1 MKPSDRETADFSN
14 GRLQAIID
22 IGSNTVRL
30 VIYGGSWR
38 APTVLLNEKVA
49 ARLGSE
55 LAQTGLLGDE
65 SIDIALA
72 GLARYATLLAGL
84 AVSDIQV
91 VATAAVRDAANG
103 SAFLDRVRALGL
115 KPRLLSGPEEAV
127 AAAMGV
133 RGAFPRGSGLVAD
146 LGGGSL
152 ELVGIDADGCHGGAS
167 LPLGVLRLQDLH
179 DGGIENFRRVV
190 AKALSKA
197 KWRKHIAAPI
207 YLVGGTWRSLATYAL
222 RQSKCP
228 LDDPHGLELDA
239 VQARALAGAVALA
252 TPEQLGR
259 TPGVSAMRAAVL
271 PYAADLL
278 TILMDELQ
286 PTGLVFS
293 SWGLREGLLYQRLD
307 PVARMQ
313 DPLLA
318 GVAAFAAPRGGNPA
332 LATRVAGWTVSAV
345 PASGRGSER
354 LRLVSTMLALA
365 SSQIEPNFRAR
376 HSIDWALHK
385 RWIDL
390 DREGRAIIATVLAAY
405 AGLGGAPE
413 EIREFASPD
422 MLREAIAWGLA
433 IRLCRRLGA
442 NSLSSLEASALVSSK
457 GRLELFLGESH
468 AALLNRGVEK
478 DLARLAAV
486 LELEPRCEVIPDL
499 ALQDRRYSTEYL
511 PELY

>member
-1 MKPSDRETADFSN
+1 MKAAERETADFSN

-30 VIYGGSWR
+30 VVYGGAWR

-49 ARLGSE
+49 ARLGAE
-55 LAQTGLLGDE
+55 LAQAGMLREEAMAT
-65 SIDIALA
+65 ALA
-72 GLARYATLLAGL
+72 GLARYATLLDGL

-91 VATAAVRDAANG
+91 VATAAVRDASNG
-103 SAFLDRVRALGL
+103 PEFLDRVRALGL
-115 KPRLLSGPEEAV
+115 KPRLLSGTQEAT

-152 ELVGIDADGCHGGAS
+152 ELMGIGADGCHGGAS

-179 DGGIENFRRVV
+179 DGGPQSFRRIV

-197 KWRKHIAAPI
+197 KWRRQIAAPI
-207 YLVGGTWRSLATYAL
+207 YLVGGTWRSLATYVL

-228 LDDPHGLELDA
+228 LDDPHGLELNA
-239 VQARALAGAVALA
+239 AEALALA
-252 TPEQLGR
+252 TSVAAETPELLGR

-271 PYAADLL
+271 PYAAELL
-278 TILMDELQ
+278 QILMHELR
-286 PTGLVFS
+286 PTGLIFS
-293 SWGLREGLLYQRLD
+293 SWGLREGLLFQRLD

-332 LATRVAGWTVSAV
+332 LAARVAGWTVSAV
-345 PASGRGSER
+345 PVSGKGSER

-405 AGLGGAPE
+405 AGSSGIPE

-422 MLREAIAWGLA
+422 LLREAIAWGLA

-442 NSLSSLEASALVSSK
+442 NSLSSLEASALVSNK

-478 DLARLAAV
+478 DLAKLAAV

-499 ALQDRRYSTEYL
+499 ALQDRRYSTDY
-511 PELY
+511 PAELD